1 MSILST
7 TRRIKIQISTSCS
20 KTASVKSCI
29 VGVYTQSLKAWLMV
43 TTELKI
49 GCTPIEIHL

>member
-7 TRRIKIQISTSCS
+7 TRRIKIQISSCS

-49 GCTPIEIHL
+49 GCTPVEIHL